1 MLILTMIKMTKNRII
16 IKLRSMR
23 KMMRMIKIKL
33 ILIRNMGS
41 LKVIKDLGKVE
52 DCSLKMGYILH

>member
-1 MLILTMIKMTKNRII
+1 MTKNRII
-16 IKLRSMR
+16 IKLQSMR
-23 KMMRMIKIKL
+23 KMMMIKIKL

>member
-1 MLILTMIKMTKNRII
+1 
-16 IKLRSMR
+16 MR